1 MLSIN
6 ENGRGKKVDIRAL
19 NEWECKVNECIEKRI
34 RSLKSRHINRRK
46 KHILKSEKHLRSLQ
60 ELHSMYVL
68 VPADKASSNI
78 IVVCKKYYLEVVL
91 GEVNDST
98 TYEHVTE
105 DYCNLV
111 SGHLKFM
118 AAVAS
123 CGVDRVDLTKV
134 ILWITGTYIYTS
146 RVTTI

>member
-1 MLSIN
+1 
-6 ENGRGKKVDIRAL
+6 
-19 NEWECKVNECIEKRI
+19 
-34 RSLKSRHINRRK
+34 
-46 KHILKSEKHLRSLQ
+46 
-60 ELHSMYVL
+60 MYVL

-105 DYCNLV
+105 DYSKLV

-118 AAVAS
+118 AANRIVVQHDNRCLPQFYWLPKLHKNLMVLGLYLPLKNALQSLYLDYLLVAS
-123 CGVDRVDLTKV
+123 
-134 ILWITGTYIYTS
+134 S
-146 RVTTI
+146 